1 VQATRPA
8 AKTLRKQRDIILSTP
23 LVSIVI
29 PAKDE
34 AGNLPAL
41 LDEVDAALVGTDYE
55 VLVVDDASQDGS
67 WAMLTRRATED
78 PRLRPLHHDKS
89 AGQSTSVWQAA
100 RAARGTWLATL
111 DGDGQNDP
119 ADLPNLL
126 ERAQRGD
133 VTLVAGHRTTRRDDW
148 LKRLSSRV
156 ANKVRSA
163 LLKDDTPDTGCGL
176 KVIHREAFL
185 ALPYFNHMH
194 RFLPALV
201 LAQGG
206 RCVSVP
212 VNHRPRGAGESHY
225 GLNNRLWAGLLDIL
239 GVMWLRKRTRLPAP
253 LDTFEASPAAVSK
266 LTPDSSSDQS
276 SGADSAEAPTP
287 TSAREASR

>member
-1 VQATRPA
+1 
-8 AKTLRKQRDIILSTP
+8 LSTP

-55 VLVVDDASQDGS
+55 VLVVDDASQDDS
-67 WAMLTRRATED
+67 WAMLTRRAAGD
-78 PRLRPLHHDKS
+78 SRLRPLHHDKS

-111 DGDGQNDP
+111 DDDGQNDP

-156 ANKVRSA
+156 ANKVRAA

-176 KVIHREAFL
+176 KVIHRDAFL

-201 LAQGG
+201 QAQGG

-253 LDTFEASPAAVSK
+253 LTAFDASPGEVSK
-266 LTPDSSSDQS
+266 PAAGHSSHQRL
-276 SGADSAEAPTP
+276 GADSAAA
-287 TSAREASR
+287 SLREASR

>member
-1 VQATRPA
+1 M
-8 AKTLRKQRDIILSTP
+8 STP

-41 LDEVDAALVGTDYE
+41 LDEVDAALIDIDYE
-55 VLVVDDASQDGS
+55 VLVVDDASQDGT
-67 WAMLTRRATED
+67 WAMLTRRATAD
-78 PRLRPLHHDKS
+78 SRLRPLHHDKS
-89 AGQSTSVWQAA
+89 AGQSTCVWQAA
-100 RAARGTWLATL
+100 REARGAWLATL

-119 ADLPNLL
+119 ADLPRLL

-133 VTLVAGHRTTRRDDW
+133 ITLVAGHRTTRRDDW

-156 ANKVRSA
+156 ANKVRAA
-163 LLKDDTPDTGCGL
+163 LLMDDTPDTGCGL
-176 KVIHREAFL
+176 KVIQREAFL

-206 RCVSVP
+206 RCVWVP
-212 VNHRPRGAGESHY
+212 VNHRPRGTGESHY
-225 GLNNRLWAGLLDIL
+225 GLNDRLWAGLLDIL

-253 LDTFEASPAAVSK
+253 VSAFVAPSAVVSEPA
-266 LTPDSSSDQS
+266 PGHSSRQR
-276 SGADSAEAPTP
+276 SGADADVVPASVRE
-287 TSAREASR
+287 TSR

>member
-1 VQATRPA
+1 M
-8 AKTLRKQRDIILSTP
+8 STP

-41 LDEVDAALVGTDYE
+41 LDEVDAALIDIDYE
-55 VLVVDDASQDGS
+55 VLVVDDASQDDS
-67 WAMLTRRATED
+67 WAMLTRRAAEH

-100 RAARGTWLATL
+100 RAARGTWVATL

-119 ADLPNLL
+119 ADLPRML

-156 ANKVRSA
+156 ANKVRST

-176 KVIHREAFL
+176 KVIHRDAFL

-206 RCVSVP
+206 HCVSVP

-253 LDTFEASPAAVSK
+253 LSAFEASPAEISK
-266 LTPDSSSDQS
+266 PAAGHSSQQ
-276 SGADSAEAPTP
+276 GLEADSAAAPA
-287 TSAREASR
+287 SLREASR